1 MARAETEPKE
11 TFEQFALSISQEKDN
26 LATEIRN
33 CAKAQACLWQQIPNL
48 ALEADGRS
56 GYNDM
61 YALAYRMR
69 VWPIHSQNGRYD
81 AYIDLQSGEI
91 VHFPNWTGPIY
102 VNGEE
107 VNLETKNSRKPEPL
121 PDKNIITFADN
132 LDWLN
137 AQKLIDELNK
147 CAQEPYFK
155 GYNPQEQEAWR
166 TGLRKELDLDPN

>member
-1 MARAETEPKE
+1 MAGAEKEPKE
-11 TFEQFALSISQEKDN
+11 TFAEFTSSISKEKDQ
-26 LATEIRN
+26 LATEIRD
-33 CAKAQACLWQQIPNL
+33 CAKAQADLWKQIPNL
-48 ALEADGRS
+48 ALQADGRS

-81 AYIDLQSGEI
+81 AYIDLQTGEI
-91 VHFPNWTGPIY
+91 VHFPNWPDAIY
-102 VNGEE
+102 VKGEE
-107 VNLETKNSRKPEPL
+107 IDIETENSKKSEPL
-121 PDKNIITFADN
+121 PDKKIIILADN

-166 TGLRKELDLDPN
+166 ARTRKELGLAPN